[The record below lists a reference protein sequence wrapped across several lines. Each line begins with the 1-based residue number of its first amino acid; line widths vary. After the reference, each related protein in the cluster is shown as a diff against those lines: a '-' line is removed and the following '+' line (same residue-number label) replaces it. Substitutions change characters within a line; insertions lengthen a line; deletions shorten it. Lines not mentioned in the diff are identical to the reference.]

1 VRTEADETGIPGPA
15 ALRLRVIFFAAS
27 LAISLVVYRDALD
40 GPFVS
45 DDLLYLVNNV
55 TVRELDRMGLPSLFD
70 PRGAA
75 TLEVGNYAP
84 LLLLVHAAEWRAFG
98 TDVRAYH
105 VVNLVLHALC
115 ATLLLALLQRNAVA
129 GGAAVF
135 AAAFFLLHPANVEAV
150 AWISQLKSVLAL
162 ALALGALLALER
174 HPLSATAL
182 FAAALLT
189 KAIAAFALPTAA
201 GLAWAAGEAGKAPP
215 REAGKAP
222 PVPAG
227 RAPRRWAWIAAW
239 GLVLALVAVPQLAAT
254 HQIGR
259 AFAPP
264 HPDLASQLRF
274 VAWVGWRYLTL
285 AATGLGTSA
294 FHEPGPVGWLSPGWV
309 LGLLAG
315 LALVARSVSGIR
327 RRSPEAAFWLGALA
341 AFAPVSQLLPFYFA
355 LGDRYLYFIL
365 PGLLGGFALLARGRL
380 RALPPLLQRAGSLLA
395 VALLV
400 AFALLSQQRA
410 ALWRDEFLLLA
421 DSAAH
426 YPQGGT
432 AQFVRAVVATH
443 HGHPEAAIAALRAS
457 ADRGYHF
464 MRSFDGDPMLAPL
477 HSREDFQS
485 LMRDIARRQIAY
497 AEERQFHTPPQLRGV
512 AAAYLYLG
520 EVDRAIEIYEQAIRQ
535 GGPLQ
540 AVLIDELHAAR
551 DERARARASGEAR

>member
-1 VRTEADETGIPGPA
+1 VRTEADETGIPRPA
-15 ALRLRVIFFAAS
+15 ALRLRVAFFAAS
-27 LAISLVVYRDALD
+27 LAISLVVYRAALD

-55 TVRELDRMGLPSLFD
+55 TVRELDRMGLPALFD

-84 LLLLVHAAEWRAFG
+84 LLLLVHAAEWRVFG

-115 ATLLLALLQRNAVA
+115 ATLLLSLLQRNAVA
-129 GGAAVF
+129 SGAAFF
-135 AAAFFLLHPANVEAV
+135 AAGFFLLHPANVEAV

-174 HPLSATAL
+174 HPLAATAL

-189 KAIAAFALPTAA
+189 KAIAAFALPMAA
-201 GLAWAAGEAGKAPP
+201 GLAWAAGS
-215 REAGKAP
+215 
-222 PVPAG
+222 AG
-227 RAPRRWAWIAAW
+227 RGLRRTVWLAVWA
-239 GLVLALVAVPQLAAT
+239 LVLALVAVPQLAAS

-274 VAWVGWRYLTL
+274 VAWVGWHYLTL

-315 LALVARSVSGIR
+315 LALVARSIWGIR
-327 RRSPEAAFWLGALA
+327 RRRPEAAFWLGALA

-365 PGLLGGFALLARGRL
+365 PGLLGGVALLARGRL
-380 RALPPLLQRAGSLLA
+380 RAAPPLLRRAGSLLA

-432 AQFVRAVVATH
+432 AHFARAVVATH
-443 HGHPEAAIAALRAS
+443 RGHPEAAIASLQAS

-464 MRSFDGDPMLAPL
+464 MRSFDAEPMLAPL
-477 HSREDFQS
+477 HSREDFRS
-485 LMRDIARRQIAY
+485 LIRDIARRQIAY
-497 AEERQFHTPPQLRGV
+497 AEERRFHTPPQLRGL

-520 EVDRAIEIYEQAIRQ
+520 EFDRAIEIYEQAIRQ

-551 DERARARASGEAR
+551 DEWARARTSGEAP